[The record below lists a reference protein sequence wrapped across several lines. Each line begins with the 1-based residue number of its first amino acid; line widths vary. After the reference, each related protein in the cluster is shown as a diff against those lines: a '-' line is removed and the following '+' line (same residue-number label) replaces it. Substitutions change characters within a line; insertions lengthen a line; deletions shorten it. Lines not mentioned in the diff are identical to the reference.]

1 MAHGGHSGETIR
13 ERRGL
18 CPRRS
23 FYSFILF
30 SGSASEMG
38 APPFSGRGDGWNI
51 TYAVASEAARFSATP
66 PPLHGSIFPPAAY
79 TPQPRPRAP
88 RRRGRGYTQPGPRP
102 GDNINHRG
110 SVGTCKEGYG
120 PTTAPVCC
128 SMATV
133 TRCNRFYGSTSTPV
147 PPEPWERVKPLQNAS
162 APITPAL
169 APSSHLWPR

>member
-1 MAHGGHSGETIR
+1 MSLFLWTSHYLRAGFDKWGRPFFRYPHVHVDRSKHWRGWIEYNLC
-13 ERRGL
+13 RRLRG
-18 CPRRS
+18 R
-23 FYSFILF
+23 
-30 SGSASEMG
+30 
-38 APPFSGRGDGWNI
+38 PFFRYPS
-51 TYAVASEAARFSATP
+51 
-66 PPLHGSIFPPAAY
+66 PLTWINLPTCRLH